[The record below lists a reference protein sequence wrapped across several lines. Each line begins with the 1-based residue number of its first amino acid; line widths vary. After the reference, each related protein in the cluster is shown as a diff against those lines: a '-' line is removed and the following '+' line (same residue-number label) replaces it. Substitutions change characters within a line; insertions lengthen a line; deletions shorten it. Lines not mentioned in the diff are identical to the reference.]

1 MEERHG
7 WVLATFL
14 QRLAAYAIDKVFS
27 GLPLAVFVIALV
39 FSLIIVLS
47 DDTLSLVDNSGTLII
62 VLSDDTEPL
71 VDNSGTIVW
80 VLVAVSLG
88 SLAVFVGYVVWWLF
102 TLRRGQTP
110 GKQMVGIRVIKNNGE
125 LSDWSYTF
133 LRELVIKGLVGG
145 FLSGMTGGIYWVVD
159 HLWPLFD
166 SDRQALHDKM
176 VDTLVVQDRR

>member
-27 GLPLAVFVIALV
+27 GLPLAVFTIALV

-47 DDTLSLVDNSGTLII
+47 DDTLS
-62 VLSDDTEPL
+62 L

-133 LRELVIKGLVGG
+133 LRELVIRGWWEAS
-145 FLSGMTGGIYWVVD
+145 F
-159 HLWPLFD
+159 
-166 SDRQALHDKM
+166 RA
-176 VDTLVVQDRR
+176 